1 VLARDVYSRP
11 PITIKSHDLHVGN
24 IRKVVGEITFTTR
37 RTSYFPPLVLAG
49 NASFGLFLAFLFV
62 FYVMVIA
69 IVFYCVPFFLFSDII
84 TIPNEN
90 QDANFIQ
97 LTKVY
102 KIVRS
107 IKA

>member
-1 VLARDVYSRP
+1 VLVRDVYSRP

-24 IRKVVGEITFTTR
+24 IRKVVGEITSTTR
-37 RTSYFPPLVLAG
+37 RTSSFPSLVLVG
-49 NASFGLFLAFLFV
+49 NASFSLSLAFLFV

-69 IVFYCVPFFLFSDII
+69 IVFYCVPFFLLSDII

-97 LTKVY
+97 STKVY
-102 KIVRS
+102 KIIWS